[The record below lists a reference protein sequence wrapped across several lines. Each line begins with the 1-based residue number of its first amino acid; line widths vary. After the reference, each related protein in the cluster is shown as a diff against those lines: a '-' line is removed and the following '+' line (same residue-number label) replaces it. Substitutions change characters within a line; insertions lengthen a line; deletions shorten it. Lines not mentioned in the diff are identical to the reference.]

1 MGVIIFYFYVHINI
15 FYIFRHE
22 TFASM
27 QLRVCCLQN
36 FISMNENICQ
46 LSDIVAEAVN
56 ISTNW
61 NIIISKQQL
70 HDPFIDVMTYL

>member
-1 MGVIIFYFYVHINI
+1 MGVTIFYFYVHIDI

-27 QLRVCCLQN
+27 QLQVCCLQN

-70 HDPFIDVMTYL
+70 HDPFIDVMAYL

>member
-1 MGVIIFYFYVHINI
+1 
-15 FYIFRHE
+15 
-22 TFASM
+22 M
-27 QLRVCCLQN
+27 QLQVCCLQN

-70 HDPFIDVMTYL
+70 HDPFIDVMAYL